1 MDRREEN
8 AAVLAMRAGFTL
20 IEILVAVG
28 IIGILGTIATIN
40 VTSYLEKSRVTAAKE
55 AVGNIKG
62 AILNYQIQ
70 TKKFPS
76 DLHALV
82 TASGDE
88 EPILEGGEGAL
99 EDPWG
104 TEYKLERNGKRIAV
118 VSAGPNREFGDDDD
132 IRSDKI
138 ASSNKNN

>member
-1 MDRREEN
+1 MERREEN

-20 IEILVAVG
+20 IEILVAVA

-40 VTSYLEKSRVTAAKE
+40 VTSFLEKSRVTAAKE

-62 AILNYQIQ
+62 AVVNDQIH
-70 TKKFPS
+70 TKKLPS
-76 DLHALV
+76 DLRALV

-104 TEYKLERNGKRIAV
+104 NEYKFERTGKKFAV
-118 VSAGPNREFGDDDD
+118 ISAGPDGEFGTDDD

-138 ASSNKNN
+138 ASAGKNN

>member
-1 MDRREEN
+1 MERKEEN

-20 IEILVAVG
+20 IEILVAVA

-40 VTSYLEKSRVTAAKE
+40 VTSFLERSRVTAAKE

-62 AILNYQIQ
+62 AVLNYQIQ
-70 TKKFPS
+70 SKKLPS
-76 DLHALV
+76 DLRVLV
-82 TASGDE
+82 TANGDE

-104 TEYKLERNGKRIAV
+104 NEYKLEKNGKKIAV
-118 VSAGPNREFGDDDD
+118 VSAGPDGEFGNDDD

-138 ASSNKNN
+138 ASASNKN